1 MRLPEAVHQALVAD
15 TARAMARKTPAVA
28 AALAAQRSDG
38 NRALLDNV
46 LPADAVVGI
55 DHGNGKDRTAVAI
68 GHMEGSVLVVDQVRY
83 YCPEHAFTPPEYSG
97 LAFCPYCEFPD
108 LIPADLEGAAP

>member
-1 MRLPEAVHQALVAD
+1 MRLPETVHQALVAD
-15 TARAMARKTPAVA
+15 TVRAMARKTPAVA

-46 LPADAVVGI
+46 LPADSIVGI
-55 DHGNGKDRTAVAI
+55 DHGKDLSTEVRA
-68 GHMEGSVLVVDQVRY
+68 HMECPVLVIDQVRH
-83 YCPEHAFTPPEYSG
+83 YCAEHAFTPPEYSG

-108 LIPADLEGAAP
+108 LIPADLEGVAP